1 MSEVEQARDHLRL
14 MQHNLYQNRRF
25 GNECF
30 ERYEKDRVLAALSW
44 LWDAQE
50 RAGLNRRTLHMR
62 LSPEQQEVALF
73 SWPPLYLETPE
84 QHRKRAFATY
94 AHQYIQA
101 KQEGL
106 LWRLM
111 TKSRN

>member
-25 GNECF
+25 GNECL

-73 SWPPLYLETPE
+73 SWPQHRYETSE
-84 QHRKRAFATY
+84 QHRNRAFVTY
-94 AHQYIQA
+94 AYHL
-101 KQEGL
+101 KQVQQGN
-106 LWRLM
+106 LWRRL
-111 TKSRN
+111 TR